1 MRHRVLVMAVA
12 LGLLVAVGAT
22 TVSAQTGA
30 DGFQVAGGV
39 EQENTF
45 DAAKSLTDGSRRPIR
60 HSWAG
65 RAPR

>member
-1 MRHRVLVMAVA
+1 MRQPLLVAAVA

-39 EQENTF
+39 EREDTVT
-45 DAAKSLTDGSRRPIR
+45 SPSR
-60 HSWAG
+60 
-65 RAPR
+65 